1 MPARGELAAPRPQPL
16 TAPAPCAA
24 GVNAPMQPQP
34 PSSKMP
40 KPPSSKK
47 PSSSGSGGKK
57 ENVRPQ
63 YHGLA
68 TQEGSATA
76 RPSSKYRRAK
86 ASAGGSHSARA
97 ATRAL
102 PVPTA
107 HTRAHST
114 SAERFSRHG
123 QRPPGQSRAAAKRR
137 VRTWLGLTRGR
148 CARARRATRSAA
160 ADQPPQTPGAHHTT
174 ERGQDVPGPAVQL
187 RAVGGA
193 GLPADLLRRD
203 GRAEDPEHERQ
214 QAQPRLRRR
223 ARRLLDGHARPHRLP
238 VRGDR
243 GARQGLLRAGGQ
255 GVRLQDPDGVR
266 AQDHPQQ
273 EALPPA
279 GPH

>member
-97 ATRAL
+97 ATRAH

-107 HTRAHST
+107 HTRALNVCRAIFGAT
-114 SAERFSRHG
+114 GRDL
-123 QRPPGQSRAAAKRR
+123 PGK
-137 VRTWLGLTRGR
+137 
-148 CARARRATRSAA
+148 
-160 ADQPPQTPGAHHTT
+160 
-174 ERGQDVPGPAVQL
+174 
-187 RAVGGA
+187 A
-193 GLPADLLRRD
+193 G
-203 GRAEDPEHERQ
+203 
-214 QAQPRLRRR
+214 RRR
-223 ARRLLDGHARPHRLP
+223 NG
-238 VRGDR
+238 GFDR
-243 GARQGLLRAGGQ
+243 GWG
-255 GVRLQDPDGVR
+255 
-266 AQDHPQQ
+266 
-273 EALPPA
+273 
-279 GPH
+279 

>member
-107 HTRAHST
+107 HARALNVCRAIFAPRAETSRAKQGGGETGGSNVAGADSRAVCACAQGNTIRSCRSTPPNTRCPSHHRTRSRCTRASCPTTSCRRCWTTRRSTTSGRAGRRSGTRAST
-114 SAERFSRHG
+114 S
-123 QRPPGQSRAAAKRR
+123 P
-137 VRTWLGLTRGR
+137 TT
-148 CARARRATRSAA
+148 ATTTSAA
-160 ADQPPQTPGAHHTT
+160 TT
-174 ERGQDVPGPAVQL
+174 RWSCTTTSATGT
-187 RAVGGA
+187 R
-193 GLPADLLRRD
+193 
-203 GRAEDPEHERQ
+203 
-214 QAQPRLRRR
+214 
-223 ARRLLDGHARPHRLP
+223 
-238 VRGDR
+238 
-243 GARQGLLRAGGQ
+243 
-255 GVRLQDPDGVR
+255 
-266 AQDHPQQ
+266 
-273 EALPPA
+273 
-279 GPH
+279 

>member
-1 MPARGELAAPRPQPL
+1 MSARGELAAPRPQPL

-68 TQEGSATA
+68 TQGGSATA

-97 ATRAL
+97 ATRAH

-107 HTRAHST
+107 RTRALNVCR
-114 SAERFSRHG
+114 AIFA
-123 QRPPGQSRAAAKRR
+123 PRAATSRGKRGGGETAGSNVAGADSR
-137 VRTWLGLTRGR
+137 VGVRL
-148 CARARRATRSAA
+148 RRATRSAA

-174 ERGQDVPGPAVQL
+174 ECGQDVPGPAVEL

-243 GARQGLLRAGGQ
+243 RAWQGLLRAGGQ

-266 AQDHPQQ
+266 AQDHQEQ